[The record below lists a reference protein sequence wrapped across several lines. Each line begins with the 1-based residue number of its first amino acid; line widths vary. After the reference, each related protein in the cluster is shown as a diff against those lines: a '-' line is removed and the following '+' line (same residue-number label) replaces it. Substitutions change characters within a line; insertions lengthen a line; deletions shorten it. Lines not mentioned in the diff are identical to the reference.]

1 MPPAGFPAAQRTV
14 HRVDERDTCPPSASS
29 VSQAAHASEKEI
41 EMKRIASAAVL
52 ASILAAPA
60 LLGAQD
66 VEKGKTVY
74 AANKCQTCHAI
85 EGKGNKKFPLDGVG
99 AKLSAED
106 ITKWIIT
113 PAEMEAKL
121 AEKPK
126 IKMKAYKLPDED
138 LNALVAYM
146 QSLK

>member
-1 MPPAGFPAAQRTV
+1 
-14 HRVDERDTCPPSASS
+14 
-29 VSQAAHASEKEI
+29 
-41 EMKRIASAAVL
+41 MKRIAFGAVL
-52 ASILAAPA
+52 AALVAAPVF
-60 LLGAQD
+60 LSAQD
-66 VEKGKTVY
+66 VEKGKAVY

-99 AKLSAED
+99 KKLSAEE
-106 ITKWIIT
+106 ITKWIVT

-126 IKMKAYKLPDED
+126 IKMKAYKLAGDD
-138 LNALVAYM
+138 LKALVGYM